1 MDYGVE
7 RIKTT
12 Y

>member
-7 RIKTT
+7 IIN
-12 Y
+12 